1 MTTVI
6 LTVAGVVGLVLLLGW
21 GLCIL
26 GKRDD
31 QQMDRELREFLER
44 IQ

>member
-1 MTTVI
+1 MGI
-6 LTVAGVVGLVLLLGW
+6 LITLGLIGLFTLILGLS
-21 GLCIL
+21 LCTL

-44 IQ
+44 QS